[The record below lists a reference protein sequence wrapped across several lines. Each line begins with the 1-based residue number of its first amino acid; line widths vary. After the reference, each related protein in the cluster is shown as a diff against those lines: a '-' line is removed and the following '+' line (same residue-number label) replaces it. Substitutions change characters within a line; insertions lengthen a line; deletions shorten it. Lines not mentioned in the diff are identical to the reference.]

1 VLINFPALYKIE
13 VISMLDERK
22 IKVLWA
28 VIDSYI
34 RGAEPVGSR
43 TISKEYDLGISS
55 ATIRNEMSDLEEL
68 GYLSKPHISSGRVP
82 SDKAYRFYVNNIIKN
97 NQIKTDVRKKE
108 EIKRLLTQESIEI
121 DELLQNSAKILSA
134 ITSYTA
140 LAVSPR
146 IKNMRLKHI
155 QLVSIDD
162 NEVLIILVGS
172 SGIVKNLVLRTKDVV
187 SEDHLERVSN
197 FLNHK
202 LKGYTINEI
211 GTSIKHDILRE
222 MHQYKNLIDRVIL
235 ETINSFDHYN
245 DVQVYADGVTNI
257 FDFPEYK
264 DASKAKTFISFIEDK
279 DQLIDLLLKN
289 SLNSEIEI
297 TIGSENIYDQIKD
310 CSLITTTYRL
320 GDKII
325 GKIGVIGP
333 TRMDYLMA
341 ISSLKL
347 FSENLSEIL
356 EKLING

>member
-1 VLINFPALYKIE
+1 VVFL
-13 VISMLDERK
+13 LDERK
-22 IKVLWA
+22 IKVLCA

-68 GYLSKPHISSGRVP
+68 GYLSKPHTSSGRVP

-97 NQIKTDVRKKE
+97 NQIKIDVKKKE
-108 EIKRLLTQESIEI
+108 EIKRLLTQESKEI

-140 LAVSPR
+140 LAVSPQ
-146 IKNMRLKHI
+146 IKNMKLKHI
-155 QLVSIDD
+155 QLVSIDN
-162 NEVLIILVGS
+162 NEILIILVGS
-172 SGIVKNLVLRTKDVV
+172 SGVVKNITFTTHEAVP
-187 SEDHLERVSN
+187 EYQLERLTN
-197 FLNHK
+197 FLNDK
-202 LKGYTINEI
+202 LRGFTVDEVERV
-211 GTSIKHDILRE
+211 IKYDILKE
-222 MHQYKNLIDRVIL
+222 MYQYKNLIDKVIPII
-235 ETINSFDHYN
+235 INSFEDYN
-245 DVQVYADGVTNI
+245 DVEVYANGVTNI

-264 DASKAKTFISFIEDK
+264 DANKAKTFISFIEDK
-279 DQLIDLLLKN
+279 EQLINLLLKS

-297 TIGSENIYDQIKD
+297 TIGSENVYDEIKD
-310 CSLITTTYRL
+310 CSLVTTTYKL
-320 GDKII
+320 GNKII

-333 TRMDYLMA
+333 TRMDYSMA

-356 EKLING
+356 ERLLNR